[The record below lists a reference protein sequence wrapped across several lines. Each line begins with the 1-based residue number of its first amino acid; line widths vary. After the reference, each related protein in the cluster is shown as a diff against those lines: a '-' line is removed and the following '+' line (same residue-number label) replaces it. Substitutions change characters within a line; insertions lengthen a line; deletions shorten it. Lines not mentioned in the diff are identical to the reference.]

1 MLKELLFALWFFL
14 PAGVANMAPI
24 LVAAVPSLKKYDAP
38 IDCNRTFRG
47 KRILGD
53 HKTWRGL
60 VSGMIAATIVLGIQQ
75 LAVSHIHAVHVLTSQ
90 VNYAHLPTLILGPLF
105 GLGALGGDAI
115 ESFFK
120 RQRGVAPGRGWFP
133 FDQTDY
139 IIGGAVATMPFVT
152 LSLPQ
157 YGLLLLLWLLVH
169 IVVSYIGYKL
179 HLKERPI

>member
-1 MLKELLFALWFFL
+1 MLKEFLFTIWFFL
-14 PAGVANMAPI
+14 PAGAANVMPI
-24 LVAAVPSLKKYDAP
+24 LVAAIPQLRRFDAP
-38 IDCNRTFRG
+38 IDCHLTFRG

-60 VSGMIAATIVLGIQQ
+60 ISGILAATLAFWLQQVLV
-75 LAVSHIHAVHVLTSQ
+75 AHVGWIANISDTA
-90 VNYAHLPTLILGPLF
+90 NYALLPTLIVGPLF

-139 IIGGAVATMPFVT
+139 IIGGALATAPYIHLGVGQYCMLIVT
-152 LSLPQ
+152 
-157 YGLLLLLWLLVH
+157 WLIVH
-169 IVVSYIGYKL
+169 VIASYIGYL
-179 HLKERPI
+179 AGLKERPI